1 VKKMSKIVRFI
12 LIVIFLGMITYCSKI
27 EDDSRSDSLLSI
39 DKITAKSTNGDTGS
53 ILYSDVIYK
62 CSIINDVADVQFSN
76 DYLNFGSKP
85 SFLNDIVLIRYRV
98 TYKRPDNRNQPG
110 VDVPYPFDEA
120 MDIKVPVNGQAST
133 GITVVRA
140 AAKMEKPLYDL
151 RFEGQEKVISTIA
164 ELEFWGHDLAGR
176 NVYTKGYLE
185 VLFANWADE

>member
-1 VKKMSKIVRFI
+1 
-12 LIVIFLGMITYCSKI
+12 MITYCSKI

-39 DKITAKSTNGDTGS
+39 DKITAKSSNGDTGS

-62 CSIINDVADVQFSN
+62 SSIVNDVADVQFSN